1 MAYRQPAVNGEL
13 VETVIRTAS
22 GPIILAGSKL
32 FFQRFAADLVAL
44 VGTVEAPLVPKPAGR
59 GRPPLLKTG
68 AKRVRCTAARLVAI
82 QAAAAEVAAG
92 RLSHKAAAASLALT
106 RSGFTSWLHRLDE
119 ARRLGRPI
127 VAVG

>member
-13 VETVIRTAS
+13 VETVIRTSS
-22 GPIILAGSKL
+22 GPILLAGSKL
-32 FFQRFAADLVAL
+32 FFRRFAADLAAL
-44 VGTVEAPLVPKPAGR
+44 VGSVEEPLLPKPAGR

-68 AKRVRCTAARLVAI
+68 AKRYRCTPARLAAIMAVAD
-82 QAAAAEVAAG
+82 EVEAG

>member
-13 VETVIRTAS
+13 VETIIRTAS

-44 VGTVEAPLVPKPAGR
+44 VGTPEAPVKPKP
-59 GRPPLLKTG
+59 GRPSAMKG
-68 AKRVRCTAARLVAI
+68 GDKRVRVTAARLAAI
-82 QAAAAEVAAG
+82 EIACAHVAAG
-92 RLSHKAAAASLALT
+92 KVTHREAAASLGLT
-106 RSGFTSWLHRLDE
+106 RSALTSWVFRLEE

-127 VAVG
+127 FAIG